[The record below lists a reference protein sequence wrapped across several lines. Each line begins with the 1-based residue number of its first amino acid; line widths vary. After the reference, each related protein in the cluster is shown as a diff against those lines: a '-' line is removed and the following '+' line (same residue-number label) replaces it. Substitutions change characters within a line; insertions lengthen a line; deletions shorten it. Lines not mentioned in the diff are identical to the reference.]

1 MPECLDEWASNDMYK
16 ERSIG
21 FKGEAFYCLV
31 KSSDIT
37 IMSRHKDSQE
47 AFLVKYD
54 REGNISR
61 KE

>member
-1 MPECLDEWASNDMYK
+1 MIDDGEGLREKDFEFLPECLDEWANNDMYK

-37 IMSRHKDSQE
+37 IMSRHKDS
-47 AFLVKYD
+47 
-54 REGNISR
+54 
-61 KE
+61 